1 MRRMMMI
8 DPTLDRR
15 TFAPADDPPPA
26 PPAPPPPPAND
37 PPPPPAGPTAK
48 WWETDT
54 YTPEEKQWLA
64 ARGLTEDDPLAAIP
78 KMVKGHRAAEQRIGK
93 GLDTILDKPGKD
105 QPWTDWVA
113 QNREALGLPAD
124 EKGYQV
130 KRPETWPKDAPWNEA
145 SENKVRAVGVKYGLR
160 PEAVQ
165 EIVDIAAADALAS
178 YQDAA
183 AMGDEAKAK
192 LMADL
197 QKDYGDKTPAVM
209 LKARQGAEAVAQKAG
224 IGADV
229 LANLSDTLTDK
240 IGDANVI
247 RFMAAIGDMLGDD
260 GILAAGKGGSLT
272 QTPADAR
279 AELAQLRS
287 PEGAY
292 YKATATGNR
301 AEIARLQPTIDRLT
315 KLAAGG

>member
-1 MRRMMMI
+1 MT
-8 DPTLDRR
+8 DTTTTTD
-15 TFAPADDPPPA
+15 TTQTTTTAADTTQTT
-26 PPAPPPPPAND
+26 
-37 PPPPPAGPTAK
+37 TADTTQTTTPK
-48 WWETDT
+48 WWEGDRFAD
-54 YTPEEKQWLA
+54 P
-64 ARGLTEDDPLAAIP
+64 ARQFLTAKGLTVDDPMEAMPKLADMAMTFE
-78 KMVKGHRAAEQRIGK
+78 KRIGK
-93 GLDTILDKPGKD
+93 GLDTIIDRPTKD
-105 QPWTDWVA
+105 EAWPDWVA
-113 QNREALGLPAD
+113 KNREALGLPAD
-124 EKGYQV
+124 EKGYAV
-130 KRPETWPKDAPWNEA
+130 KRPETWPKDAPWNQA
-145 SENKVRAVGVKYGLR
+145 SEDKVRAVGVKYGLR

-165 EIVDIAAADALAS
+165 EIVDIAAADALTS
-178 YQDAA
+178 YQDAQ
-183 AMGDEAKAK
+183 GLGEKAKAD
-192 LMADL
+192 LMAEL
-197 QKDYGDKTPAVM
+197 QRDHGDKTPALM

-315 KLAAGG
+315 RIAAGG